1 MSHKMSANAFAP
13 PATGQPPARTL
24 PLSVPVLAGNEWK
37 YLKECLDTGWVSSVG
52 PFVDRFEREIA
63 AATGSPHAVAMMN
76 GTAALHLALQLIG
89 VGPGDE
95 VLVPT
100 LTFIAPVNAVR
111 YCGAEPVFMDADPAT
126 WQLDAD
132 KAARFLAEQG
142 ERRGEAT
149 INRRTGRRLAA
160 IVPVH
165 LLGLACDMDRVLA
178 FAQRHRLPVVE
189 DAAEA
194 MGVRFRGRHVGTFG
208 DIGVLSF
215 NGNKVITSGGGGM
228 LLTASGERAA
238 RARSLSTQAKDDGQE
253 YVHREVGYNYRL
265 TNLQAA
271 LGVAQLEQLERFLAR
286 KRDIA
291 RWYAEG
297 LRDLDGVSLMPTS
310 PDTEATYWLYT
321 ILLRPGTTV
330 AQRRAVVARLEA
342 EGIGA
347 RPLWHPIH
355 DLPPYRDCEAVD
367 ITCAPDL
374 YARAISLPS
383 SPTLTEEDVRA
394 CCESVRRALA

>member
-1 MSHKMSANAFAP
+1 MTVKAPTEPAF
-13 PATGQPPARTL
+13 RL
-24 PLSVPVLAGNEWK
+24 PLSVPLLAGNEWA
-37 YLKECLDTGWVSSVG
+37 YLKECLNTGWVSSVG

-111 YCGAEPVFMDADPAT
+111 YCGAEPVFLDADPVT

-132 KAARFLAEQG
+132 KAAQFLAEQG

-149 INRRTGRRLAA
+149 INRRTGRRIAA
-160 IVPVH
+160 ILPVH
-165 LLGLACDMDRVLA
+165 LLGLACDMDRVLEC
-178 FAQRHRLPVVE
+178 AQRHRLPVVE

-238 RARSLSTQAKDDGQE
+238 RARYLSTQAKDDERE
-253 YVHREVGYNYRL
+253 YLHHAVGYNYRL

-286 KRDIA
+286 KRAIA
-291 RWYAEG
+291 AWYAQG
-297 LRDLDGVSLMPTS
+297 LCGIAGLSLMPT
-310 PDTEATYWLYT
+310 PPHTEATYWLYT

-330 AQRRAVVARLEA
+330 RERQAVLSRLEA

-355 DLPPYRDCEAVD
+355 GLPPYQACEAVD

-394 CCESVRRALA
+394 CCEVVRKVLA